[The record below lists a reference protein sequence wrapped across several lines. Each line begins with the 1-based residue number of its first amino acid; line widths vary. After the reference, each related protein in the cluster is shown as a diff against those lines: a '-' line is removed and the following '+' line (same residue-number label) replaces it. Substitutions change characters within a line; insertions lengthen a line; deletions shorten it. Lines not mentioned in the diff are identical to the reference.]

1 MQVAFFRRDA
11 MDFDTR
17 EQVIKLAFF
26 DAIIGSVRV
35 DGHRHAK
42 SAAIEAFVEDA
53 QATAIE
59 EEHFEGGAAFAE
71 KHIECSISG
80 VSLKMF
86 RDDAT
91 EAFEAPAEVD
101 GGVGKVDFD
110 TGWDHGAPWE
120 RWSVARTAD
129 RVGGSK
135 PG

>member
-1 MQVAFFRRDA
+1 MQVAFFRRGA
-11 MDFDTR
+11 MDFDAR
-17 EQVIKLAFF
+17 EQVIQFPFF
-26 DAIIGSVRV
+26 DAEIGSVRV
-35 DGHRHAK
+35 DRHRHAK
-42 SAAIEAFVEDA
+42 GPAIEAFVEDA
-53 QATAIE
+53 QAAAIE
-59 EEHFEGGAAFAE
+59 EEHFEGAAAFAE
-71 KHIECSISG
+71 KHIERAISG

-86 RDDAT
+86 GDDAT

-101 GGVGKVDFD
+101 GGVGEVDFD